1 MFANE
6 FECQDI
12 TGDRSAI
19 ERLEAL
25 IRDCNCQ
32 IEAITHESNAETY
45 RMRLY
50 TETEAEIDY

>member
-6 FECQDI
+6 FECADI
-12 TGDRSAI
+12 TGDRNTI

-32 IEAITHESNAETY
+32 IEAITHESDVETHC
-45 RMRLY
+45 MRLPA
-50 TETEAEIDY
+50 EVEIDY